1 MVREGRMMVTYQ
13 PLRGRPNF
21 FRLVLQSSQVT
32 SQDLDYFVNTIEELA
47 EGIQLP

>member
-1 MVREGRMMVTYQ
+1 MVREGRMMITYQ

-32 SQDLDYFVNTIEELA
+32 SRDLEYFINTIEELA
-47 EGIQLP
+47 QNSQE